1 MSVETTDKRRRCTA
15 RCYAARALIDE
26 IDPEKQPLD
35 SETTAILAERAKREL
50 RKRAR
55 GVRAGIPKA
64 ALLERSRA
72 LVARLK
78 ELPTVAS
85 ARTVAL
91 FHPIEEKREVDLRE
105 LDVEL
110 RARGV
115 SVCYPSFDA
124 ERNMSFKDPGSL
136 EQLIDRGNGFLEPEE
151 SLPAAASLDVIV
163 VPALLVDPRGYRL
176 GYGGGF
182 YDRTLPLYCPP
193 ALAVCVVYDFQL
205 AAELPTSARDVKVGL
220 VVTDRRV
227 LPVE

>member
-1 MSVETTDKRRRCTA
+1 M
-15 RCYAARALIDE
+15 IDE
-26 IDPEKQPLD
+26 PESENQPLD

-64 ALLERSRA
+64 ALQERSLA
-72 LVARLK
+72 LVAKLRELPSLK
-78 ELPTVAS
+78 EAK
-85 ARTVAL
+85 RVAL
-91 FHPIEEKREVDLRE
+91 FHPIEEKREVDLRT

-115 SVCYPSFDA
+115 SVCYPAFDA

-136 EQLIDRGNGFLEPEE
+136 ESLVDLGNGFLEPIE
-151 SLPAAASLDVIV
+151 SLPAADALDVIV

-182 YDRTLPLYCPP
+182 YDRTLPSYCPP

-205 AAELPTSARDVKVGL
+205 AAELPISARDVKVGL